1 MKLGLVE
8 LSGVRAPSAAA
19 AEAFSCSLDH
29 LLRAV
34 GDPLAQ
40 IEPTLIQHPTFV
52 MGHLL
57 RAGVAVLAKDASASP
72 LLEAAL
78 SAAAA
83 AGVEL
88 TERERRHFAAATA
101 WLAGEPLLAAERY
114 AAVLRQWPHDLLA
127 LRLAQSCYFFVG
139 QTAALRDV
147 TALVEPAWSHR
158 MRGFEYVLAMSAF
171 GCAENGE
178 TERAEALGRWAV
190 EIEPAFPFAIH
201 AVAHALSARGDSA
214 GGRLWMLQQQA
225 QWLTDSRMVAHNAW
239 HLAQFELAS
248 GRASRALA
256 ALDDWLIP
264 YASGSVSAAA
274 DATALLWTLQL
285 DGIDPGSRWS
295 LLSDCWE
302 AYNAPGFWP
311 FNDLHAAIAF
321 NAAGHLDRAQR
332 LAHAI
337 AAHARADMQ
346 RAPLV
351 RAVTLPGL
359 RAIEAF
365 AAGAYAS
372 ACHALRA
379 LRPAIDR
386 LGASHAQ
393 VALFERMLG
402 AAEQRCRSSRPDRLS
417 IPPRGVLME
426 RYAAFPAAAAVPF
439 LRRVAGGT
447 PNSRL
452 KARLNAASE
461 S

>member
-1 MKLGLVE
+1 VSTQAEPL
-8 LSGVRAPSAAA
+8 LSGLRAPSAAA
-19 AEAFSCSLDH
+19 AEAFGCSLDH
-29 LLRAV
+29 LLRVV

-40 IEPTLIQHPTFV
+40 IEPTLIEHPTFV

-72 LLEAAL
+72 RLEAAL
-78 SAAAA
+78 SAVAR
-83 AGVEL
+83 AGVQL

-114 AAVLRQWPHDLLA
+114 AALLRQWPHDLLA

-147 TALVEPAWSHR
+147 TALVEPAWSR
-158 MRGFEYVLAMSAF
+158 GMRGFECVLAMSAF

-178 TERAEALGRWAV
+178 TGRAEALGRWAV

-201 AVAHALSARGDSA
+201 AVAHALSKRGDCA
-214 GGRLWMLQQQA
+214 GGRLWMLEQQG

-256 ALDDWLIP
+256 ALDNWLMP
-264 YASGSVSAAA
+264 SASGSVSVAA
-274 DATALLWTLQL
+274 DATALVWTLQL
-285 DGIDPGSRWS
+285 DGGDPGSRWS

-302 AYNAPGFWP
+302 AHHSPGFWP
-311 FNDLHAAIAF
+311 FLDLHAAIAF

-332 LAHAI
+332 LADAI
-337 AAHARADMQ
+337 AAYACADTQRARAA
-346 RAPLV
+346 RV
-351 RAVTLPGL
+351 VTLPGL
-359 RAIEAF
+359 RAIQAF

-372 ACHALRA
+372 ACGALHA
-379 LRPAIDR
+379 LRPAIDQ

-402 AAEQRCRSSRPDRLS
+402 VAEQRCRSSRPDRLS
-417 IPPRGVLME
+417 IQPRGVLTE
-426 RYAAFPAAAAVPF
+426 RYAALPF
-439 LRRVAGGT
+439 LRQVAGGT